1 MQNRRKFIKTTGM
14 ALAAGGLA
22 LGAPAIVRGQ
32 GTKVRLAIGRN
43 VWGALGHIAY
53 GKGFFKDEGLDVEM
67 SYIQGGRFALE
78 AVLSGS
84 AEFGGIVEVNIAYIA
99 FAGVRN
105 FISPAN
111 IVSST
116 SSAIIARKSSGISK
130 PSDLKGK
137 RLALS
142 PAMTSDIYAR
152 RVLQKYGMTE
162 KDVELVKV
170 MPLAMQGT
178 MAADGAD
185 AASIWQPFV
194 YNIERQLGD
203 DAIIFKDPDVY
214 TGYEMYAVGRDY
226 AEKNPEIVKSV
237 LRASRTAENFA
248 KENREEAQ
256 EVVAR
261 EIRLD
266 VEIVAGIWDE
276 FDMRVELDK
285 QTMTTDVTRIGKW
298 IVETQPDYLGKP
310 LPDYSEYFDTTY
322 LDELG

>member
-1 MQNRRKFIKTTGM
+1 MQNRRKFIKSTGV
-14 ALAAGGLA
+14 ALVAGGLI

-32 GTKVRLAIGRN
+32 GTKVRLAIGKN
-43 VWGALGHIAY
+43 VWGALGHLAH
-53 GKGFFKDEGLDVEM
+53 GKGFFKKEGLNVEM
-67 SYIQGGRFALE
+67 NYIQGGRFALE

-99 FAGVRN
+99 FQGIHN
-105 FISPAN
+105 FIIPAN

-116 SSAIIARKSSGISK
+116 SSAIIARKSAGITK

-152 RVLQKYGMTE
+152 RVLSKYGMTE

-170 MPLAMQGT
+170 MPLAMQGI
-178 MAADGAD
+178 MVAKGAD

-194 YNIERQLGD
+194 YNIARQLGD

-226 AEKNPEIVKSV
+226 AAKNPEIVKAV
-237 LRASRTAENFA
+237 LRASRAAENFA
-248 KENREEAQ
+248 KSNPKEAQ
-256 EVVAR
+256 EIVAR

-266 VEIVAGIWDE
+266 VEIVKEIWPE

-285 QTMTTDVTRIGKW
+285 PRMTADVTRIGKW
-298 IVETQPDYLGKP
+298 ILETQPDYRGKP
-310 LPDYSEYFDTTY
+310 LPDYAQYFDPTY
-322 LDELG
+322 LDALG

>member
-1 MQNRRKFIKTTGM
+1 MQNRRTFIKSTGT
-14 ALAAGGLA
+14 ALATGGLI

-43 VWGALGHIAY
+43 VWGALGHLAY
-53 GKGFFKDEGLDVEM
+53 GKGFFKKEGLDVEM
-67 SYIQGGRFALE
+67 NYIQGGRFALE

-84 AEFGGIVEVNIAYIA
+84 AEFGAIVEVNIAYIA
-99 FAGVRN
+99 FQGIEN
-105 FISPAN
+105 FISPGN

-116 SSAIIARKSSGISK
+116 SSAIIARKSSGIEK
-130 PSDLKGK
+130 PSDLRGK

-152 RVLQKYGMTE
+152 RVLSKYGMTE

-178 MAADGAD
+178 MSAKGAD

-194 YNIERQLGD
+194 YNIQRELGN

-226 AEKNPEIVKSV
+226 AAKNPEMVKAV
-237 LRASRTAENFA
+237 LRASRAAENFA
-248 KENREEAQ
+248 KANREEAQ
-256 EVVAR
+256 KIVAK

-285 QTMTTDVTRIGKW
+285 QRMTADVTRIGEW
-298 IVETQPDYLGKP
+298 ILETQPDYRGKP
-310 LPDYSEYFDTTY
+310 LPDYAQYFDTTY
-322 LDELG
+322 VDALG

>member
-1 MQNRRKFIKTTGM
+1 MQSRRKFIKSTGV
-14 ALAAGGLA
+14 ALAASGLI
-22 LGAPAIVRGQ
+22 LGAPAIVRGK
-32 GTKVRLAIGRN
+32 GTTVRLAIGRN
-43 VWGALGHIAY
+43 VWGALGHLAY
-53 GKGFFKDEGLDVEM
+53 GKGFFKKEGLNVEM
-67 SYIQGGRFALE
+67 NYIQGGRFALE

-84 AEFGGIVEVNIAYIA
+84 AEVGAIVEVNIAYIA
-99 FAGVRN
+99 FQGVTN

-116 SSAIIARKSSGISK
+116 SSAIIARKSAGINK

-152 RVLQKYGMTE
+152 RVLSKYGMTE

-178 MAADGAD
+178 MVAKGAD

-194 YNIERQLGD
+194 YNIARQLGD

-214 TGYEMYAVGRDY
+214 TGYEMYAIGRDY
-226 AEKNPEIVKSV
+226 AAKNSEVVKAV
-237 LRASRTAENFA
+237 LRATRAAENFA
-248 KENREEAQ
+248 KANPKEAQ
-256 EVVAR
+256 EIVAK

-266 VEIVAGIWDE
+266 VKIVAGIWPE

-285 QTMTTDVTRIGKW
+285 PRMTGDVTRIGQW
-298 IVETQPDYLGKP
+298 IRETQPDFRGKP
-310 LPDYSEYFDTTY
+310 LPNYSQYFDTTY
-322 LDELG
+322 LNALG